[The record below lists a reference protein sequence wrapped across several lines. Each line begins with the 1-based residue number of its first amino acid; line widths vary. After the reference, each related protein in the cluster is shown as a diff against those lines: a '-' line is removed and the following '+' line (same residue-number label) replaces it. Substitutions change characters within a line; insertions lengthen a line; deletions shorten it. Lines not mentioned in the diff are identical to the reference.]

1 MNCHNKYQSMNTS
14 SLVAYF
20 IAGIFI
26 LAVGVYLSVK
36 IISASFKEKSN
47 TWKLDISN
55 SIVVIAH
62 HAHCLLMEFMTYYVP
77 DLYIHT
83 GQWFCYSSKVVTHY
97 FNIYVTQFSLIT
109 GIMKYVIIL
118 HWRKVLEI
126 GDEKVKNVFFVV
138 NLFHP
143 VLQIILWLMIE
154 PNFFYESDSHARIDR
169 CLGDPK
175 NNWGPDDLPTNRTQN
190 KLHVIC
196 NNLLNRPLDDYF
208 EYTVQYG
215 RSILCW
221 TQFIFLYFSFWNIL
235 DVMVYLRIF
244 IFMRR

>member
-1 MNCHNKYQSMNTS
+1 MDML
-14 SLVAYF
+14 SLVIYF
-20 IAGIFI
+20 ITGIFI

-36 IISASFKEKSN
+36 IIKTSYKETAN

-55 SIVVIAH
+55 SVVVIAH
-62 HAHCLLMEFMTYYVP
+62 HTHCLLMEFITYCVP

-83 GQWFCYSSKVVTHY
+83 GKSFCYSSKVVTHY

-118 HWRKVLEI
+118 HCRKVLDI

-143 VLQIILWLMIE
+143 ALQIILWLIIE

-175 NNWGPDDLPTNRTQN
+175 NNWGPDGLPTNRTQN
-190 KLHVIC
+190 KLHIIC
-196 NNLLNRPLDDYF
+196 NNLVNRPLDDYL
-208 EYTVQYG
+208 EYTVQHG
-215 RSILCW
+215 RFVVCW
-221 TQFIFLYFSFWNIL
+221 TQCIFLYFSFWNIL
-235 DVMVYLRIF
+235 DILVYLRIF

>member
-1 MNCHNKYQSMNTS
+1 MDTL
-14 SLVAYF
+14 SLGIYF
-20 IAGIFI
+20 ITGIFI

-36 IISASFKEKSN
+36 IIKTSYKEKSN

-55 SIVVIAH
+55 SVVVIAH
-62 HAHCLLMEFMTYYVP
+62 HTHCLLMEFITYCVP

-83 GQWFCYSSKVVTHY
+83 GEWFCYSSKVLTHY
-97 FNIYVTQFSLIT
+97 FNIYTTQFSLIT

-118 HWRKVLEI
+118 HWRKVSDI

-215 RSILCW
+215 RFVVCW
-221 TQFIFLYFSFWNIL
+221 LQCIFLYFSFWNIL
-235 DVMVYLRIF
+235 DVLVYLRIF